1 MQCFTD
7 SGKLTMSRRSKH
19 ACQEHEQPKKVYRAM
34 VSAIA
39 RRDDHA
45 YVRLRTWLLR
55 IAVILVLTMVTV
67 GGREALKAPV

>member
-19 ACQEHEQPKKVYRAM
+19 AYQEHEQPKKVYRAM

-39 RRDDHA
+39 RRDEPPERA
-45 YVRLRTWLLR
+45 AAITRTC
-55 IAVILVLTMVTV
+55 
-67 GGREALKAPV
+67 GCGRGCCE